1 MEKVFADVIKLQI
14 LKCVPPE
21 LLDWALNPMTSALVR
36 EKQRERLQG
45 PKRRQRGLEGGRGS
59 GDEAAGA
66 GRPAA
71 ERQALRGAGMGGRGH
86 AAAPARLPTSGF
98 GLGNDSALGVSD
110 LPLL

>member
-1 MEKVFADVIKLQI
+1 MGTKSDDKCPCKREAEGEITGPEEKAA
-14 LKCVPPE
+14 
-21 LLDWALNPMTSALVR
+21 W
-36 EKQRERLQG
+36 
-45 PKRRQRGLEGGRGS
+45 LEGGRGS

-110 LPLL
+110 LSLL

>member
-1 MEKVFADVIKLQI
+1 MRSSRITWLGTKSDD
-14 LKCVPPE
+14 KCPCK
-21 LLDWALNPMTSALVR
+21 R
-36 EKQRERLQG
+36 EAEGELQG

>member
-21 LLDWALNPMTSALVR
+21 LLGWALNPMTSALVR

-45 PKRRQRGLEGGRGS
+45 PKGRQRGLEGGRGS

-71 ERQALRGAGMGGRGH
+71 ERQGTVVFPTQVACLDL
-86 AAAPARLPTSGF
+86 LPGKSSY
-98 GLGNDSALGVSD
+98 LGTVTCIILFHTNTL
-110 LPLL
+110 